1 MKKLIH
7 LSLLFTLLL
16 QTSLLRAQETSSR
29 ILPRIGLKGGLNL
42 SNFFTQDIDDEN
54 ALIGFNAGLFV
65 KMPVTK
71 SFAVQPELYFTTK
84 GSQVSYN
91 NLFASGDARFRL
103 SYLEMPVLLVWNIN
117 SNFNIHG
124 GPCIGYLLSGDVT
137 NESSAPIFDFEK
149 NIDVNDYNKMEASV
163 AVGAAID
170 IRKISVGLRYN
181 YGITTVGKEKD
192 YLGTVYRFPDAKN
205 SVLNV
210 YLALSLN

>member
-7 LSLLFTLLL
+7 LSLLITLLL
-16 QTSLLRAQETSSR
+16 QTSLLSAQETSSR
-29 ILPRIGLKGGLNL
+29 IMPRIGLKGGLNL

-54 ALIGFNAGLFV
+54 ALIGFNAGLFI

>member
-1 MKKLIH
+1 MKKLIQ
-7 LSLLFTLLL
+7 LSVLVTLLL

-42 SNFFTQDIDDEN
+42 SNFFTQDIDDKN
-54 ALIGFNAGLFV
+54 ALIGFNAGMFI
-65 KMPVTK
+65 KMPVSK
-71 SFAVQPELYFTTK
+71 SFSVQPELYFTTK

-137 NESSAPIFDFEK
+137 NESSAPVFDFEK
-149 NIDVNDYNKMEASV
+149 NIDIDNYNKMEASV

-170 IRKISVGLRYN
+170 IRKISLGLRYN
-181 YGITTVGKEKD
+181 YGITAIGKEKD
-192 YLGTVYRFPDAKN
+192 YLGTVYKFPDAKN

>member
-1 MKKLIH
+1 MKKLIQ
-7 LSLLFTLLL
+7 LSVLVTLLL

-42 SNFFTQDIDDEN
+42 SNFFTQDIDDKN
-54 ALIGFNAGLFV
+54 SLIGFNAGMFI
-65 KMPVTK
+65 KMPVSK
-71 SFAVQPELYFTTK
+71 SFSVQPELYFTTK

-137 NESSAPIFDFEK
+137 NESSAPVFDFEK
-149 NIDVNDYNKMEASV
+149 NIDIDNYNKMEASV

-170 IRKISVGLRYN
+170 IRKISLGLRYN
-181 YGITTVGKEKD
+181 YGITAIGKEKN
-192 YLGTVYRFPDAKN
+192 YLGTVYKFPDAKN

-210 YLALSLN
+210 YMALSLN